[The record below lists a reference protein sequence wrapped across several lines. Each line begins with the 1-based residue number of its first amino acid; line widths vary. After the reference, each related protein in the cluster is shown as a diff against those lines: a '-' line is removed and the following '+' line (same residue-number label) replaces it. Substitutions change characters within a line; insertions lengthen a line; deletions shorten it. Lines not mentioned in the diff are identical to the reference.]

1 MKQVSGPKVGSSCG
15 LAHPVILDQFLQNGP
30 SRFDV
35 GPRVMNHVVSQ
46 VQRLM
51 SAESPR
57 RSFSQTGLDLRL
69 FGHHLHL
76 SQINAPVPRS
86 SPIARLVA
94 VSELFLRGKYLLKS
108 DRDLG
113 VHPTKEFGEL

>member
-1 MKQVSGPKVGSSCG
+1 
-15 LAHPVILDQFLQNGP
+15 
-30 SRFDV
+30 
-35 GPRVMNHVVSQ
+35 
-46 VQRLM
+46 M